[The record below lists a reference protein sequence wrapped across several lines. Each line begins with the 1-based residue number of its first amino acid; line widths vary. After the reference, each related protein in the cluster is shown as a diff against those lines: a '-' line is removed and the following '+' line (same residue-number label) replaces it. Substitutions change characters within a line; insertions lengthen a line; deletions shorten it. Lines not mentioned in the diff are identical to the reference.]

1 MKVIILTVTLS
12 ALAAFF
18 FPIEEDNNLEE
29 EVE

>member
-1 MKVIILTVTLS
+1 MKVIILTVALS
-12 ALAAFF
+12 ALAAYF